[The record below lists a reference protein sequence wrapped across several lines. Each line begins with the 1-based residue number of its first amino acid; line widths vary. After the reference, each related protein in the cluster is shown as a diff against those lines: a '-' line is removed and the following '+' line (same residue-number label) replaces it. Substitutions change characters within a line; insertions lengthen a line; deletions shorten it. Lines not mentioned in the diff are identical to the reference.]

1 MSGSLKHTWGKAMA
15 LLDIKNINCFYGD
28 VQVIYDVSMHI
39 EEGEVISLIGANG
52 AGKSTIL
59 KTISGL
65 MKPRSGDIM
74 FENKSIVNLHP
85 EKIVERGIIHVPE
98 GRRLF
103 SLMTVKENLDVGAHN
118 SRAYPNLD
126 ETLKEVY
133 ALLPRLEERE
143 KQKAITLSGGEQQM
157 VAIGRGMMA
166 KPKILMM
173 DEPSLGLAPV
183 LINEIFIT
191 IRRIAD
197 QGTTVLLVEQ
207 DVRHSLNLSDRGYV
221 LEHGRIVME
230 GKGQELLENPN
241 IKEAYLGI

>member
-1 MSGSLKHTWGKAMA
+1 MA

-52 AGKSTIL
+52 AGKSTML

-65 MKPRSGDIM
+65 LRPSSGEI
-74 FENKSIVNLHP
+74 FFQNQPIHTLRP
-85 EKIVERGIIHVPE
+85 EKIVERGIIQVPE

-103 SLMTVKENLDVGAHN
+103 SLMSVKENLDVGAHN
-118 SRAYPNLD
+118 TRAYPHKE
-126 ETLKEVY
+126 ETLKDVY
-133 ALLPRLEERE
+133 KLLPRLEERE
-143 KQKAITLSGGEQQM
+143 KQQAITLSGGEQQM

-166 KPKILMM
+166 KPKLLML

-183 LINEIFIT
+183 LIHEIFQT
-191 IRRIAD
+191 IRKIAD

-207 DVRHSLNLSDRGYV
+207 DVQHSLSLSNRGYV

-230 GKGQELLENPN
+230 GTGKELLENPG
-241 IKEAYLGI
+241 IREAYLGI

>member
-1 MSGSLKHTWGKAMA
+1 MA

-52 AGKSTIL
+52 AGKSTML

-65 MKPRSGDIM
+65 MNPHSGEILFQNDPIHM
-74 FENKSIVNLHP
+74 MRP
-85 EKIVERGIIHVPE
+85 EKIVERGIIQVPE

-103 SLMTVKENLDVGAHN
+103 SLMTVKENLQVGAHN
-118 SRAYPNLD
+118 TRAFPHTN
-126 ETLKEVY
+126 ETIKDVY
-133 ALLPRLEERE
+133 KLLPRLEERE
-143 KQKAITLSGGEQQM
+143 KQQAITLSGGEQQM

-166 KPKILMM
+166 KPKILML

-183 LINEIFIT
+183 LIKEIFQT
-191 IRRIAD
+191 IRTIAD

-207 DVRHSLNLSDRGYV
+207 DVQHSLNMSDRGYV

-230 GKGQELLENPN
+230 GTGKDLLENPN
-241 IKEAYLGI
+241 IREAYLGI

>member
-1 MSGSLKHTWGKAMA
+1 MA
-15 LLDIKNINCFYGD
+15 LLEIKNINCFYGD

-52 AGKSTIL
+52 AGKSTML

-65 MKPRSGDIM
+65 MNPHSGEILFQNDPIHM
-74 FENKSIVNLHP
+74 MRP
-85 EKIVERGIIHVPE
+85 EKIVERGIIQVPE

-103 SLMTVKENLDVGAHN
+103 NLMTVKENLQVGAHN
-118 SRAYPNLD
+118 TRAFPHTN
-126 ETLKEVY
+126 ETIKDVY
-133 ALLPRLEERE
+133 KLLPRLEERE
-143 KQKAITLSGGEQQM
+143 KQQAITLSGGEQQM

-166 KPKILMM
+166 KPKILML

-183 LINEIFIT
+183 LIKEIFQT
-191 IRRIAD
+191 IRTIAD

-207 DVRHSLNLSDRGYV
+207 DVQHSLNMSDRGYV

-230 GKGQELLENPN
+230 GTGKELLENPN
-241 IKEAYLGI
+241 IREAYLGI

>member
-1 MSGSLKHTWGKAMA
+1 MA

-52 AGKSTIL
+52 AGKSTML

-65 MKPRSGDIM
+65 MNPHSGEILFQNDPIHM
-74 FENKSIVNLHP
+74 MRP
-85 EKIVERGIIHVPE
+85 EKIVERGIIQVPE

-103 SLMTVKENLDVGAHN
+103 NLMTVKENLQVGAHN
-118 SRAYPNLD
+118 TRAYSHKE
-126 ETLKEVY
+126 ETLKDVY
-133 ALLPRLEERE
+133 KLLPRLEERE
-143 KQKAITLSGGEQQM
+143 KQQAITLSGGEQQM

-166 KPKILMM
+166 KPKILML

-183 LINEIFIT
+183 LIKEIFQT
-191 IRRIAD
+191 IRLIAD

-207 DVRHSLNLSDRGYV
+207 DVQHSLSLSNRGYV

-230 GKGQELLENPN
+230 GIGKELLENPK
-241 IKEAYLGI
+241 IREAYLGI

>member
-1 MSGSLKHTWGKAMA
+1 MA

-52 AGKSTIL
+52 AGKSTML

-65 MKPRSGDIM
+65 LRPSLGEIFFQNQPIHTLR
-74 FENKSIVNLHP
+74 P
-85 EKIVERGIIHVPE
+85 EKIVERGIIQVPE

-103 SLMTVKENLDVGAHN
+103 SLMSVKENLDVGAHN
-118 SRAYPNLD
+118 TRAYPHKE
-126 ETLKEVY
+126 ETLKDVY
-133 ALLPRLEERE
+133 KLLPRLEERE
-143 KQKAITLSGGEQQM
+143 KQQAITLSGGEQQM

-166 KPKILMM
+166 KPKLLML

-183 LINEIFIT
+183 LIHEIFQT
-191 IRRIAD
+191 IRKIAD

-207 DVRHSLNLSDRGYV
+207 DVQHSLSLSNRGYV

-230 GKGQELLENPN
+230 GTGKELLENPG
-241 IKEAYLGI
+241 IREAYLGI